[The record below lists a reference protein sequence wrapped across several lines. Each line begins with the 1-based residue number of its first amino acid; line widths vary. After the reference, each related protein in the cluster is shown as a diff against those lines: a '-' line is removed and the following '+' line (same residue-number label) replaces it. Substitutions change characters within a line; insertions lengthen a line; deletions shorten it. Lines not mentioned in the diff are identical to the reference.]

1 MSPCFCVL
9 HHLCM
14 CVWFLLYIHYHSN
27 HILSLVNRDQ
37 LVRNYIK
44 ALMSFGGPI
53 IYYPFLFFL
62 FKINLMIYTCVELK
76 LFKHAGVL
84 EIKRSSPN

>member
-1 MSPCFCVL
+1 
-9 HHLCM
+9 M
-14 CVWFLLYIHYHSN
+14 CVWFLLYITIITEN
-27 HILSLVNRDQ
+27 HVLSLVNRDQ

-53 IYYPFLFFL
+53 FFFFFSS

-76 LFKHAGVL
+76 LFKHAGAL
-84 EIKRSSPN
+84 EIKRYSLN